1 MKLYDAVL
9 QRLKQIMA
17 EKNAS
22 LYSLNKE
29 GGIPKSTLSQ
39 VLNKKQ
45 SKIKLDLLYDIF
57 CKQSSGI
64 FPLSKMRLLAPPI
77 CKYSSSSTIFY
88 KIRLPIMNNPP

>member
-9 QRLKQIMA
+9 QRLKQVMA

-22 LYSLNKE
+22 LYTLNKE

-45 SKIKLDLLYDIF
+45 AKIGLDLLYEILSTMGIPLKEFFDDPIF
-57 CKQSSGI
+57 DEV
-64 FPLSKMRLLAPPI
+64 
-77 CKYSSSSTIFY
+77 TD
-88 KIRLPIMNNPP
+88 

>member
-1 MKLYDAVL
+1 MTLYDAVL

-45 SKIKLDLLYDIF
+45 SKIKLDLLYDILSTMGVTLQEF
-57 CKQSSGI
+57 FTDPI
-64 FPLSKMRLLAPPI
+64 FEEV
-77 CKYSSSSTIFY
+77 TD
-88 KIRLPIMNNPP
+88 

>member
-22 LYSLNKE
+22 LYTLNKE

-45 SKIKLDLLYDIF
+45 AKIGLDLLYEI
-57 CKQSSGI
+57 
-64 FPLSKMRLLAPPI
+64 L
-77 CKYSSSSTIFY
+77 STIGVPLKEFFDD
-88 KIRLPIMNNPP
+88 PIFEEVTD

>member
-22 LYSLNKE
+22 LYTLNKE

-45 SKIKLDLLYDIF
+45 NRIRLDLLYDI
-57 CKQSSGI
+57 
-64 FPLSKMRLLAPPI
+64 L
-77 CKYSSSSTIFY
+77 STIGVTLKEFFDD
-88 KIRLPIMNNPP
+88 PIFDEVTD

>member
-1 MKLYDAVL
+1 MTLYDAVL

-22 LYSLNKE
+22 LYTLNKE

-45 SKIKLDLLYDIF
+45 KKIKLDLIYDILSTMGVTLQEF
-57 CKQSSGI
+57 FTDPI
-64 FPLSKMRLLAPPI
+64 FEEV
-77 CKYSSSSTIFY
+77 TD
-88 KIRLPIMNNPP
+88 

>member
-22 LYSLNKE
+22 LYTLNKE

-39 VLNKKQ
+39 VLNRKQ
-45 SKIKLDLLYDIF
+45 NKISLDLLYDIL
-57 CKQSSGI
+57 STMGI
-64 FPLSKMRLLAPPI
+64 TFKDFFDDPI
-77 CKYSSSSTIFY
+77 FDEVTD
-88 KIRLPIMNNPP
+88 

>member
-1 MKLYDAVL
+1 MTLYDAVL

-45 SKIKLDLLYDIF
+45 SKIKLDLLYDILSTMGVTLKEF
-57 CKQSSGI
+57 FDDPI
-64 FPLSKMRLLAPPI
+64 FEEV
-77 CKYSSSSTIFY
+77 TD
-88 KIRLPIMNNPP
+88 

>member
-17 EKNAS
+17 ERNAS
-22 LYSLNKE
+22 LYTLNKE

-45 SKIKLDLLYDIF
+45 NKMKLELLYEILSTMGVTLKEFFDDPIF
-57 CKQSSGI
+57 DEV
-64 FPLSKMRLLAPPI
+64 
-77 CKYSSSSTIFY
+77 TD
-88 KIRLPIMNNPP
+88 

>member
-1 MKLYDAVL
+1 MTLYDAVL
-9 QRLKQIMA
+9 QRLKQVMA

-45 SKIKLDLLYDIF
+45 AKIKLDLLYDILSTMGVSLKVF
-57 CKQSSGI
+57 FDDPI
-64 FPLSKMRLLAPPI
+64 FDEV
-77 CKYSSSSTIFY
+77 TD
-88 KIRLPIMNNPP
+88 

>member
-1 MKLYDAVL
+1 MTLYDAVL

-22 LYSLNKE
+22 LYTLNKE

-45 SKIKLDLLYDIF
+45 KKIKLDLLYDILSTMGVTLKEF
-57 CKQSSGI
+57 FDDPI
-64 FPLSKMRLLAPPI
+64 FEEV
-77 CKYSSSSTIFY
+77 TD
-88 KIRLPIMNNPP
+88 

>member
-9 QRLKQIMA
+9 QRLKQVMA

-22 LYSLNKE
+22 LYTLNKE

-45 SKIKLDLLYDIF
+45 NRIRLDLLYEILSTMGVTFKEFFDDPIF
-57 CKQSSGI
+57 DEV
-64 FPLSKMRLLAPPI
+64 
-77 CKYSSSSTIFY
+77 TD
-88 KIRLPIMNNPP
+88 

>member
-1 MKLYDAVL
+1 MTLYDAVL
-9 QRLKQIMA
+9 QRLKQVMA

-45 SKIKLDLLYDIF
+45 AKIKLDLLYDILSTMGVSLKYF
-57 CKQSSGI
+57 FDDPI
-64 FPLSKMRLLAPPI
+64 FDEV
-77 CKYSSSSTIFY
+77 TD
-88 KIRLPIMNNPP
+88 

>member
-1 MKLYDAVL
+1 MTLYDAVL

-22 LYSLNKE
+22 LYTLNKE

-45 SKIKLDLLYDIF
+45 KKIKLDLLYDILSTMGVTLQEF
-57 CKQSSGI
+57 FTDPI
-64 FPLSKMRLLAPPI
+64 FEEV
-77 CKYSSSSTIFY
+77 TD
-88 KIRLPIMNNPP
+88 

>member
-1 MKLYDAVL
+1 MTLYDAVL

-22 LYSLNKE
+22 LYTLNKE

-45 SKIKLDLLYDIF
+45 KKIKLDLLYDILSTMGVTL
-57 CKQSSGI
+57 QEI
-64 FPLSKMRLLAPPI
+64 FTDPI
-77 CKYSSSSTIFY
+77 FEEVTD
-88 KIRLPIMNNPP
+88 

>member
-17 EKNAS
+17 EKSAS
-22 LYSLNKE
+22 LYTLNRD

-45 SKIKLDLLYDIF
+45 AKIGLDLLFEILSTMGVPLKEFFDDPIF
-57 CKQSSGI
+57 DEV
-64 FPLSKMRLLAPPI
+64 
-77 CKYSSSSTIFY
+77 TD
-88 KIRLPIMNNPP
+88 

>member
-22 LYSLNKE
+22 LYTLNKE

-45 SKIKLDLLYDIF
+45 KKIKLDLLYDILSTMGVTLQEF
-57 CKQSSGI
+57 FTDPI
-64 FPLSKMRLLAPPI
+64 FEEV
-77 CKYSSSSTIFY
+77 TD
-88 KIRLPIMNNPP
+88 

>member
-45 SKIKLDLLYDIF
+45 SKIKLDLLYDI
-57 CKQSSGI
+57 
-64 FPLSKMRLLAPPI
+64 LSTMGVTLKEFFDDPI
-77 CKYSSSSTIFY
+77 LEEVID
-88 KIRLPIMNNPP
+88 